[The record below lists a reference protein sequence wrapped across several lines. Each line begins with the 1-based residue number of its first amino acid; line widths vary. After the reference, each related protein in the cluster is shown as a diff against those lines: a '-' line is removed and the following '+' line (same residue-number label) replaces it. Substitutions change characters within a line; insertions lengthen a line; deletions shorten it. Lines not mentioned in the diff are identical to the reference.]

1 MAKLDRRAR
10 GAVACLCMRTQLR
23 HPFRSWIEQQDIAEP
38 ALALFD
44 EGMICYAAG
53 AYRAAVVFSY
63 LGVLRTM
70 AHRLMVAARPS
81 EFSEKYWGELQRKV
95 REDGAWESTILDA
108 MVMEKPGSIFLIDD
122 DIREQLRYWRS
133 RRNDAAHARTNE
145 IDAPHVE
152 ALWLFA
158 KSNLPRLIVA
168 GSRAGLHE
176 RFRRHFDP
184 SYTPRDA
191 DFAHLVAEIPIAV
204 RAAEYADFLRDVFL
218 LTGDIDDEWQGSP
231 YMSSDGGKLIDYILD
246 LNNEQLTWSLTAVLD
261 GDQQLLIAAILRV
274 PRLTVHYY
282 GRGSFIRKL
291 WHDLLPFEQEPGFD
305 PINRSLGVVA
315 YLLRND
321 MIPASQRDE
330 AFEHIIQ
337 KIHEGI
343 SHSDYTDDVM
353 DALAP
358 YGFWEAVKQHGFGW
372 GDVQWVAKNL
382 SLAVEY
388 LARYPVDRQIARA
401 FAELVPPETDL
412 DDDYLHGSN
421 FYEPED
427 AFNLSEVY
435 FCNHPEKLDELVR
448 VARENDIDI
457 SRFEYL
463 MRRWMHS
470 TASADE
476 TEINAEVSI
485 ESTNEEAPEPETE

>member
-1 MAKLDRRAR
+1 MH
-10 GAVACLCMRTQLR
+10 TQLR
-23 HPFRSWIEQQDIAEP
+23 HPFRWWIEQQEIAEP

-63 LGVLRTM
+63 LGILRAV
-70 AHRLMVAARPS
+70 AHKLMVAQRPS
-81 EFSEKYWGELQRKV
+81 EFPENFWGELQRKV
-95 REDGAWESTILDA
+95 REDGTWEGTIFDA
-108 MVMEKPGSIFLIDD
+108 MMMERPASIFLIDD
-122 DIREQLRYWRS
+122 DLRQQLRYWRG

-184 SYTPRDA
+184 SYTQPGA
-191 DFAHLVAEIPIAV
+191 DFAHLVTEIPVALRAV
-204 RAAEYADFLRDVFL
+204 EYTDFLRDIFT
-218 LTGDIDDEWQGSP
+218 LTYDAGEESGEYPD
-231 YMSSDGGKLIDYILD
+231 MSSEGGNLVEHILG
-246 LNNEQLTWSLTAVLD
+246 LNNEKLSWSLTGFLD
-261 GDQQLLIAAILRV
+261 SDQRLLLGAILRV
-274 PRLTVHYY
+274 PRLTTHYY

-291 WHDLLPFEQEPGFD
+291 WHDLLPFQKQHWFD

-315 YLLRND
+315 FMLRNG
-321 MIPASQRDE
+321 MIPESQRDE
-330 AFEHIIQ
+330 AFKHIIE
-337 KIHEGI
+337 KIHEGYF
-343 SHSDYTDDVM
+343 HSDYTDEVM
-353 DALAP
+353 DALTP
-358 YGFWEAVKQHGFGW
+358 HGFWEAVRQYGFGW
-372 GDVQWVAKNL
+372 GNPQWVAKNL

-388 LARYPVDRQIARA
+388 LARYPVDRQVASS
-401 FAELVPPETDL
+401 FAQLVPPGTNL
-412 DDDYLHGSN
+412 DDGYLHGSN

-427 AFNLSEVY
+427 AFNLRVGY
-435 FCNHPEKLDELVR
+435 FYKNPHKLEEIVR

-463 MRRWMHS
+463 MRPSRWIGEPS
-470 TASADE
+470 GGGASAEALADGDAI
-476 TEINAEVSI
+476 TEVRSDAASGP
-485 ESTNEEAPEPETE
+485 PEKE

>member
-1 MAKLDRRAR
+1 
-10 GAVACLCMRTQLR
+10 MRTQLR
-23 HPFRSWIEQQDIAEP
+23 HPFRSWIEQQEIAEP

-63 LGVLRTM
+63 LGILRTI
-70 AHRLMVAARPS
+70 AHRLMVAAMPS
-81 EFSEKYWGELQRKV
+81 GFSEKYWGELQRKV
-95 REDGAWESTILDA
+95 REDGTWEGTIFDA
-108 MVMEKPGSIFLIDD
+108 MLMERPASIFLIDD
-122 DIREQLRYWRS
+122 DIREQLRYWRG

-191 DFAHLVAEIPIAV
+191 DFAHLVAEIPSAV
-204 RAAEYADFLRDVFL
+204 RSVEYADFLRDVFR
-218 LTGDIDDEWQGSP
+218 LTGDIDDEWQGFPDISD
-231 YMSSDGGKLIDYILD
+231 DGGTFIDYILD

-274 PRLTVHYY
+274 PRLTAHYY

-330 AFEHIIQ
+330 AFKHIIQ
-337 KIHEGI
+337 KIKEGI

-353 DALAP
+353 DALTP
-358 YGFWEAVKQHGFGW
+358 YGFWEAVKEYGFGW
-372 GDVQWVAKNL
+372 GNVRWVANNL
-382 SLAVEY
+382 FLAIEC
-388 LARYPVDRQIARA
+388 LARCPVDRHIAYA

-412 DDDYLHGSN
+412 DDDYLRGSN

-427 AFNLSEVY
+427 AFDLGEVY
-435 FCNHPEKLDELVR
+435 FVNHPEKLDELVR

-463 MRRWMHS
+463 MRS
-470 TASADE
+470 YSGASSDE
-476 TEINAEVSI
+476 ITTNDQQSA
-485 ESTNEEAPEPETE
+485 ESTDEEAPTPEGE